1 MIKITFQQ
9 ILDQDPCVDGCAR
22 LLLNKGIIDQQTHD
36 DWIDYEYIHMDVI
49 VLPTEPFPLTDILGT
64 NNFDD
69 TLWCLRCLPEHGSLW
84 RKYAVWCAYQVEH
97 LMKDERSKNALRVA
111 WDFAE
116 GKSTLSQ
123 LNAAYAAAADAHAAV
138 RTVAVARAA
147 GDDADAAYTA
157 AKAARAAARAAAA
170 AAADAA
176 RAALAVA
183 AADAKQEA
191 KLRELLETEAI
202 ECPWGDNDE
211 N

>member
-9 ILDQDPCVDGCAR
+9 ILDQEPCVDGWAR

-36 DWIDYEYIHMDVI
+36 DWIDDEYIHMDGI

-69 TLWCLRCLPEHGSLW
+69 TLWCLRCLPEHDSLW

-97 LMKDERSKNALRVA
+97 LMRDDRSKNALRVA
-111 WDFAE
+111 RAYAY
-116 GKSTLSQ
+116 SAAVYAART
-123 LNAAYAAAADAHAAV
+123 AAYAAAV
-138 RTVAVARAA
+138 
-147 GDDADAAYTA
+147 Y
-157 AKAARAAARAAAA
+157 
-170 AAADAA
+170 
-176 RAALAVA
+176 
-183 AADAKQEA
+183 ADAKQQQEA
-191 KLRELLETEAI
+191 KLRELLETETI